1 MREGRGKGGKEG
13 RDGWREIG
21 REGGREGGIV
31 IEIGQ
36 NVKTVSVLFS
46 IIKNNH
52 SEYQN

>member
-1 MREGRGKGGKEG
+1 MEG
-13 RDGWREIG
+13 D
-21 REGGREGGIV
+21 REGGIV